1 MHWPALPDITYF
13 PTAALISLL
22 DILAVAFLLYQFFT
36 MIHGRRAFH
45 IVAGLGVLAGIYG
58 FAVVARFQLLRTLM
72 ETLAPYTAFGLI
84 VIFQSEIRRFL
95 ARIGRRRWILAGES
109 SRRREVAE
117 EIALAVSDL
126 AASQTGAII
135 VLERDIGLRTFIE
148 SGIRIDGLLSRN
160 LLLTIFQPNGAL
172 HDGAVIVQGDRIAAA
187 ACFLPLSV
195 NPRLASTMGTRHRA
209 AVGISE
215 ESDCLAIVVS
225 EETGTISVAV
235 SGELISRLTPDDV
248 ERRIAEHFGRRE
260 LVQPATKPP
269 EPAEPVRPAQAPF
282 EEARR

>member
-1 MHWPALPDITYF
+1 MHWPALSNLSEF
-13 PTAALISLL
+13 PTAALLSLL
-22 DILAVAFLLYQFFT
+22 DVLAVAFLLYQFFT

-45 IVAGLGVLAGIYG
+45 ILAGLGVLAGIYG
-58 FAVVARFQLLRTLM
+58 IAVLARFQLLRTLM

-95 ARIGRRRWILAGES
+95 ARIGRRRWIFAGEGS
-109 SRRREVAE
+109 SRREVAE
-117 EIALAVSDL
+117 EIALAVGDL
-126 AASQTGAII
+126 AASRTGAII

-160 LLLTIFQPNGAL
+160 LLLAIFQRNGAL

-209 AVGISE
+209 AVGITE

-225 EETGTISVAV
+225 EETGAISVAV
-235 SGELISRLTPDDV
+235 SGEIISRLTPGDV
-248 ERRIAEHFGRRE
+248 ERRITDHFGRRE
-260 LVQPATKPP
+260 MVEAGAVRPQTEEPIR
-269 EPAEPVRPAQAPF
+269 PAEAPF
-282 EEARR
+282 EEARG

>member
-13 PTAALISLL
+13 PSAALISLL
-22 DILAVAFLLYQFFT
+22 DILAVAFLFYQFFT

-45 IVAGLGVLAGIYG
+45 ILAGLGVLAVIYG
-58 FAVVARFQLLRTLM
+58 VAVIARFQLLRTLM

-95 ARIGRRRWILAGES
+95 ARIGRRRWVFAGEGA
-109 SRRREVAE
+109 SRHELAE

-126 AASQTGAII
+126 AASKTGAII

-160 LLLTIFQPNGAL
+160 LLLAIFQPKGAL

-209 AVGISE
+209 AVGITE

-225 EETGTISVAV
+225 EETGAISVAI
-235 SGELISRLTPDDV
+235 SGEIISQLTPDDV
-248 ERRIAEHFGRRE
+248 ARRIADHFGRRKLIE
-260 LVQPATKPP
+260 PLPRAETGEPIR
-269 EPAEPVRPAQAPF
+269 PAEAPF

>member
-1 MHWPALPDITYF
+1 MHWPALPNLSEF

-36 MIHGRRAFH
+36 MIHGRRALH

-58 FAVVARFQLLRTLM
+58 IAVLARFQLLRTLM
-72 ETLAPYTAFGLI
+72 ETMAPYTAFGLI

-95 ARIGRRRWILAGES
+95 ARIGRRRWIFAGEGS
-109 SRRREVAE
+109 SRREVAE
-117 EIALAVSDL
+117 EIALAVGDL
-126 AASQTGAII
+126 AASRTGAII

-160 LLLTIFQPNGAL
+160 LLLTIFQPKGAL

-195 NPRLASTMGTRHRA
+195 NPRLAGTMGTRHRA
-209 AVGISE
+209 AVGITE

-225 EETGTISVAV
+225 EETGGISVAA
-235 SGELISRLTPDDV
+235 SGEIVSRLTPDDV
-248 ERRIAEHFGRRE
+248 ERRIADHFGRRE
-260 LVQPATKPP
+260 LVQPALAGP
-269 EPAEPVRPAQAPF
+269 EAAEPIRPAEAPL

>member
-1 MHWPALPDITYF
+1 MHWPALPHLSYF

-58 FAVVARFQLLRTLM
+58 IAVVARFQLLRTLM
-72 ETLAPYTAFGLI
+72 ETMAPYTAFGLI

-95 ARIGRRRWILAGES
+95 ARIGRRRWIFAGEGA
-109 SRRREVAE
+109 RRHEVAE

-126 AASQTGAII
+126 AASRTGAII

-148 SGIRIDGLLSRN
+148 SGVRIDGLLSRN
-160 LLLTIFQPNGAL
+160 LLLAIFHPDGAL

-225 EETGTISVAV
+225 EETGTISAAV
-235 SGELISRLTPDDV
+235 SGELISRLTPGDV
-248 ERRIAEHFGRRE
+248 ERRIADHFGRRE
-260 LVQPATKPP
+260 LVEAAVARP
-269 EPAEPVRPAQAPF
+269 ETEEPIRPAEAPF